1 VRRIEAVAGEPG
13 CAYVLEN
20 LEVFNKIITHF
31 QQKQGN
37 ILDYLV
43 NMDREIK
50 EKEKQ
55 LKKKQQQEK
64 NARLDLDKI
73 ISAGSQINNVHTVI
87 EFIDALDRKQ
97 LSTLADEVKHETG
110 GIAVLFTNMNGKSA
124 VVVSIAKT
132 LTSTLNAGK
141 IIKEIAGKLEG
152 SGGGRP
158 DFAQA
163 GGHPVKNFLKFKPQ
177 IVDIISRYL
186 Q

>member
-1 VRRIEAVAGEPG
+1 MIFHHLNCTDLNQFFRTVHYFSLA
-13 CAYVLEN
+13 L
-20 LEVFNKIITHF
+20 KIYLTPF
-31 QQKQGN
+31 WMF
-37 ILDYLV
+37 LV

-50 EKEKQ
+50 EKDKQ

-64 NARLDLDKI
+64 DARIDLDKI
-73 ISAGSQINNVHTVI
+73 ISAGSQINNVHTVV

-97 LSTLADEVKHETG
+97 LSSLADEVKQKTG
-110 GIAVLFTNMNGKSA
+110 GIAVLLTNMNGKSA
-124 VVVSIAKT
+124 VVVSVAKS

-141 IIKEIAGKLEG
+141 IVKEIAGKLEG

-163 GGHPVKNFLKFKPQ
+163 GGHAVKNFIKFKPQ
-177 IVDIISRYL
+177 IVDIICRHL